1 MNIGAEDEPIEVPVP
16 LHPDEV
22 PAGEPTPQPDPEPV
36 PA

>member
-1 MNIGAEDEPIEVPVP
+1 MNIGTEDEPIEVPVP

-22 PAGEPTPQPDPEPV
+22 PAEPAEPQPDPEPV